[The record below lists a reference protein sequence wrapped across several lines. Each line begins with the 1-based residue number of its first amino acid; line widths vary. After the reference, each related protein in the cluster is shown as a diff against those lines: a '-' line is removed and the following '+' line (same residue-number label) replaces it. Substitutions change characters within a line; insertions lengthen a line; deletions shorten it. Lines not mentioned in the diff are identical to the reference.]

1 MAKTK
6 QKNKIQVRD
15 LVIAGLVFAVVA
27 TNWVWYQHYQSQ
39 SLTNKAFVT
48 DFLAH
53 QIEIN
58 KLQACINEGTK
69 PCDITPHTQQ

>member
-1 MAKTK
+1 MVKKQTK
-6 QKNKIQVRD
+6 KLQVRD
-15 LVIAGLVFAVVA
+15 YVIAALVIAVVA
-27 TNWVWYQHYQSQ
+27 TNWVWYQHSQSQ

-58 KLQACINEGTK
+58 KLQACINEGIK